1 VESALVHAVETGLI
15 TLEKGHL
22 GRGGEFAE
30 GGRGAGTV
38 RTGRVGVQLTD
49 NHLVLEGAGAAKAP
63 VRGAHF
69 LDQTFLDAIGGAE
82 ACEVLVHE
90 MAEAFE

>member
-1 VESALVHAVETGLI
+1 VETRFI
-15 TLEKGHL
+15 TLEKGHF
-22 GRGGEFAE
+22 GCGGEFAE

-38 RTGRVGVQLTD
+38 RAGRVGVQLTD
-49 NHLVLEGAGAAKAP
+49 HHLVLQGPGAAKAP

-69 LDQTFLDAIGGAE
+69 LDQAFLDAIGGAE
-82 ACEVLVHE
+82 AGQVLVHE